1 MGCSLRRPPVSL
13 GWGAREGRTGT
24 LRLFQTLSLL
34 NAVAGCQKELALFP
48 APKGRA
54 EEMLDLC
61 VSFFQGVGK
70 QKGARAISGHKRNTK
85 GRICRRERT
94 FMERLLKMHREDLFS
109 TSFHSHL
116 RSEMCIMPVSQ
127 RKEAVRLREFAWW
140 VHSQAAR
147 LEQSRAS
154 TPATPRRGP
163 G

>member
-94 FMERLLKMHREDLFS
+94 FMERLLKMHRL
-109 TSFHSHL
+109 
-116 RSEMCIMPVSQ
+116 
-127 RKEAVRLREFAWW
+127 ANALREVARDSRRAVFENYAPK
-140 VHSQAAR
+140 AAQR
-147 LEQSRAS
+147 FDVTDRKSVV
-154 TPATPRRGP
+154 
-163 G
+163 